1 MMHPRIA
8 GAFLAVAVAA
18 LPALAQEPGPAQ
30 PTTAGPSSDYR
41 WALYTS
47 CTVVFAAI
55 TVYLVIT
62 RNRAAAVADDVAAIE
77 RRLDDLERSSASK

>member
-1 MMHPRIA
+1 MMQLRIP
-8 GAFLAVAVAA
+8 GALLAVALAA
-18 LPALAQEPGPAQ
+18 GRAAAQDGAE
-30 PTTAGPSSDYR
+30 PTTAGPSSNYR

-55 TVYLVIT
+55 TVYLVMT

-77 RRLDDLERSSASK
+77 RRLDDLERSGASK